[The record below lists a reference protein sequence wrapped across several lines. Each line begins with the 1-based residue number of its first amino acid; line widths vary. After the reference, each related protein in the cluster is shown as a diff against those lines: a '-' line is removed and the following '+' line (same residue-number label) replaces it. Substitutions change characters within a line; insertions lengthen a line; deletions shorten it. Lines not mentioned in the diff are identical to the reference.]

1 MYNNSLF
8 PQNISLLSID
18 QAVLKI
24 KQEIESAIQNGW
36 TKRDG
41 VHLTD
46 GCEAKNALIRTQ
58 MPINFL
64 HDAVK
69 SSFISNGVNPN
80 YIKPSLY
87 EHRGE
92 ITVYGA
98 LKTKDQDICIFPK
111 DINENQE
118 TLNTPGLLLG
128 EVDPLGY
135 NLTESVLSI
144 NVRSQLS
151 SSAKNFDTLYE
162 RTFAEPLNIH
172 LRCPKMVLGDVYMIT
187 VYEYNDAAA
196 KRNTVAFKNNASA
209 KNMIKKYIN
218 AFDALNNR
226 TNINGDYW
234 KYERVCLLIVDF
246 SRSTPVIYNSDSEL
260 VSAGLMDANANYSIN
275 NLNFDS
281 FTRYLLD
288 VYSQRFGMGHF
299 I

>member
-209 KNMIKKYIN
+209 KNMIKKY
-218 AFDALNNR
+218 L
-226 TNINGDYW
+226 
-234 KYERVCLLIVDF
+234 
-246 SRSTPVIYNSDSEL
+246 
-260 VSAGLMDANANYSIN
+260 SI
-275 NLNFDS
+275 
-281 FTRYLLD
+281 
-288 VYSQRFGMGHF
+288 
-299 I
+299 

>member
-1 MYNNSLF
+1 MCNSLF
-8 PQNISLLSID
+8 PQNITLLSIE

-41 VHLTD
+41 VHITD

-58 MPINFL
+58 VPINFL

-69 SSFISNGVNPN
+69 SSFIRNGVNADC
-80 YIKPSLY
+80 IKPRLY

-111 DINENQE
+111 DINENRE

-128 EVDPLGY
+128 EIDPLGY

-172 LRCPKMVLGDVYMIT
+172 LRCPNMVLGDVYMIT
-187 VYEYNDAAA
+187 VYEYDDTAA

-218 AFDALNNR
+218 AFEALNNR
-226 TNINGDYW
+226 TDINGDYW
-234 KYERVCLLIVDF
+234 KYERVCLLVVDF
-246 SRSTPVIYNSDSEL
+246 NRSTPVIYNSDAEL
-260 VSAGLMDANANYSIN
+260 IAAGLMDANAGYSIN
-275 NLNFDS
+275 NLNFNS

-288 VYSQRFGMGHF
+288 VYSHRFGTGHF